1 MLQRVEGHK
10 EGVCFWVDVHGDT
23 MVTAGQDCTIR
34 VYNHRR
40 ADVEKEER
48 NGVLNGVVEPL
59 ELPIRQED
67 VKMEDA

>member
-1 MLQRVEGHK
+1 
-10 EGVCFWVDVHGDT
+10 